1 MERIENENWKTYA
14 KRKNYFKD
22 CKLMNKSEILEYEKA
37 KRIENI
43 IYEDKKKIKQRRII
57 ENRKSIIE
65 ENKKKINE
73 LEEENKKLENFDNEM
88 ERINLELE
96 GYYEKTI
103 NIKNKEGD
111 NLYNKADKIY
121 YAKRNILNNYIN
133 FQEYNNFLENY
144 KQFKIEF
151 ENKIN
156 QLEEEEE
163 KKQDRIKELRKQI
176 EDNNKELMELIN

>member
-22 CKLMNKSEILEYEKA
+22 SKLMNKTEILEYEKA
-37 KRIENI
+37 KRIKNI
-43 IYEDKKKIKQRRII
+43 ILEDKKKIKQRLII

-65 ENKKKINE
+65 ENKKKIIV

-88 ERINLELE
+88 RRINLELE
-96 GYYEKTI
+96 GYYEKAK
-103 NIKNKEGD
+103 NIKNKEGE

-121 YAKRNILNNYIN
+121 YTKKIILNNYIN

-151 ENKIN
+151 ENKII
-156 QLEEEEE
+156 QLEEE

-176 EDNNKELMELIN
+176 EENNKELLDLIK